1 MKAGG
6 YKMKDF
12 RTNQTVIKCG
22 QVFANLDI
30 DNKEMR
36 ELYVAGVIL
45 SETIQGVD
53 PQVTKRSL
61 DAQLAMHDNCKPD
74 IKKLAFEEQCSLGRS

>member
-1 MKAGG
+1 MRD
-6 YKMKDF
+6 Y

-36 ELYVAGVIL
+36 ELFVAGVIL

-53 PQVTKRSL
+53 PQVTKRRL
-61 DAQLAMHDNCKPD
+61 DAQLAMHDNLKPKD
-74 IKKLAFEEQCSLGRS
+74 KELNFEEYCNLGRS